1 MKCTLSELR
10 SKEIIS
16 LKSGTKLGYADD
28 IEFETDNMT
37 VKSLII
43 YGRLK
48 LFGLLGRDEDMV
60 ISGAHIEK
68 IGTDTI
74 LVSCYENISPKESCD
89 FMKSL
94 CR

>member
-1 MKCTLSELR
+1 MKCTLSEIR

-16 LKSGTKLGYADD
+16 LRSGTKLGYADD

-37 VKSLII
+37 VRSLVI

-60 ISGAHIEK
+60 ISGDHIEK

-74 LVSCYENISPKESCD
+74 LVSCSENISPKERAE
-89 FMKSL
+89 FAKSL